1 MRESLLLL
9 KTAPPRPSR
18 GAARRPR
25 LEHRWAEISDRTAIL
40 LTAPQGFGKTT
51 LMAQWRRNWLAQGA
65 YVAWATLDEQD
76 EGARLVDLLLFAL
89 RAATGRESFA
99 KTAAQIRLQASRE
112 LDALTELLAE
122 VAMLATQTV
131 VILDDAHRLPQPT
144 LSGRLAYLINN
155 APPNLQFVIG
165 SRRPLELQLTDLL
178 AAGRLAAFD
187 ERDLRMGLDEV
198 LTVLRARF
206 GARIGLDDAVRLHDL
221 TEGWPLGLQLAASTI
236 EKAVDLHETIGRLSA
251 RRGDLQRFFFESLMS
266 RLTPDEAAFLIRIS
280 ILDSL
285 TAEACEA
292 VTANPRSASYLMSL
306 VEDSPIMVADEER
319 ARMSLHALARDFLL
333 GQFDKLDAQERR
345 ACHRRAAAW
354 CESHAQIHEAA
365 RHALAAG
372 DEALAVA
379 YISQCL
385 ADIAR
390 EGRLG
395 EAHEWIRRLS
405 PEAMSKDVRLQL
417 TVTWI
422 TAMSDEAASVPAL
435 LEPIARHP
443 QFDEEC
449 RFEAALILAASA
461 GFRDQPGV
469 IADALREWERPLPSA
484 TPLHAVA
491 FANSQAT
498 LAFHAGDMEKI
509 RQLLGTI
516 VTSTPRTPAMR
527 LPLAFSDLHMGLSY
541 LMEGN
546 PAKAIAVL
554 QPSVESEESEMGRR
568 SAVAGMLA
576 GALAGAL
583 IMHDEPEQALATL
596 ADRLDVIERGGT
608 SYPIILAYR
617 TLATI
622 ALRNGEEAR
631 ALDILSA
638 LHDLGVSRDRPR
650 IVLSS
655 LSEQIRLHALR
666 GRTETAAEL
675 LERIH
680 ALQPVFERR
689 EYSTFR
695 SHFNCVLAIATA
707 YVELARSHLDE
718 AEAAL
723 RTAADTVP
731 ASMRRGAGMLI
742 IRVLLAL
749 VAHERGREG
758 AREMLAEVLD
768 LAQIAGLRRVIEEA
782 HPRLASLLAAAN
794 PSALSAGGAPRD
806 MAPHAGRVREAA
818 QAPSGLLTPKEA
830 RVLSLLVTGKANKEI
845 ARAMDISETTVK
857 WHLRN
862 VFFKLNAATRK
873 HAVDRARLLGLIEG

>member
-18 GAARRPR
+18 VAATRPR

-51 LMAQWRRNWLAQGA
+51 LMAQWRRNWLARGA
-65 YVAWATLDEQD
+65 YVAWAALDEQD
-76 EGARLVDLLLFAL
+76 EGTRLVDLLLFAL
-89 RAATGRESFA
+89 REATGRDSFA
-99 KTAAQIRLQASRE
+99 KTAAQVRLQAHRE

-122 VAMLATQTV
+122 VAVLATQTV

-144 LSGRLAYLINN
+144 LRERLAYLINN

-165 SRRPLELQLTDLL
+165 SRRPLELPLTDLL

-187 ERDLRMGLDEV
+187 ERDLRMGLDET

-206 GARIGLDDAVRLHDL
+206 GTRIGLDDAVRLHDL

-285 TAEACEA
+285 TAEGCEA
-292 VTANPRSASYLMSL
+292 VTGNPRSASYLLSL
-306 VEDSPIMVADEER
+306 AEDSPIMVADEER
-319 ARMSLHALARDFLL
+319 TRMSLHALARDFLL
-333 GQFDKLDAQERR
+333 GQFDRLDPAEQR

-365 RHALAAG
+365 RHAFAAG
-372 DEALAVA
+372 DETLAVA
-379 YISQCL
+379 CISQCL

-395 EAHEWIRRLS
+395 EAHEWIRRLP
-405 PEAMSKDVRLQL
+405 PEAMSRDVRLQL
-417 TVTWI
+417 TVAWI
-422 TAMSDEAASVPAL
+422 TAMGDEAASVPAL

-469 IADALREWERPLPSA
+469 IADALREWSGPLRSA
-484 TPLHAVA
+484 TPLHVVA

-498 LAFHAGDMEKI
+498 LAFHEGDMEKI

-516 VTSTPRTPAMR
+516 VVSVPRTPAMR
-527 LPLAFSDLHMGLSY
+527 LSLAFSDLHVGLSH

-554 QPSVESEESEMGRR
+554 QPSLEAAENEMGRR
-568 SAVAGMLA
+568 SLVAGMFA
-576 GALAGAL
+576 GALAGAFM
-583 IMHDEPEQALATL
+583 MHDAPEQALATL

-617 TLATI
+617 TLAFI
-622 ALRNGEEAR
+622 ALRNRDEAR
-631 ALDILSA
+631 ALDILAA

-655 LSEQIRLHALR
+655 LAEQVRLHALR
-666 GRTETAAEL
+666 GRTDTAAEL
-675 LERIH
+675 LERVR
-680 ALQPVFERR
+680 AMQPVFEQH
-689 EYSTFR
+689 EYSVLR
-695 SHFNCVLAIATA
+695 AHFTGVMAVATA
-707 YVELARSHLDE
+707 YVELARSHLE
-718 AEAAL
+718 AAEAAL
-723 RTAADTVP
+723 RTAANAMP
-731 ASMRRGAGMLI
+731 ASMRRSVGMLI
-742 IRVLLAL
+742 IRALLAL

-758 AREMLAEVLD
+758 AQEMLAEVLSLAD
-768 LAQIAGLRRVIEEA
+768 LAGMRRAIEEA
-782 HPRLASLLAAAN
+782 HPRLANMLAAASH
-794 PSALSAGGAPRD
+794 PAPADEKPPRKSV
-806 MAPHAGRVREAA
+806 PQPGAA
-818 QAPSGLLTPKEA
+818 QAASGLLTPKEA
-830 RVLSLLVTGKANKEI
+830 NILSLVVTGKANKEI

-873 HAVDRARLLGLIEG
+873 HAVDRARLLGLIDG